1 MSYERAK
8 AHLEKYGLADRI
20 KLFEVSSATV
30 SLAAEALGT
39 EEKKIAKT
47 LTFAVGD
54 GAIAVV
60 CAGDTKIDNHKFK
73 EVFGCKA
80 KMLSFES
87 VERLVGHGVGGVCPF
102 GINEGVKVFLDAS
115 LKRLDKIFPAAGTAN
130 SAVELTLEE
139 LEQASEPIGWVDV
152 TLIKV

>member
-8 AHLEKYGLADRI
+8 THLEKYGLSDRI
-20 KLFEVSSATV
+20 RLFDVSSATV
-30 SLAAEALGT
+30 ALAAEALGT
-39 EEKKIAKT
+39 EEAKIAKT
-47 LTFAVGD
+47 LTFAVGE

-60 CAGDTKIDNHKFK
+60 CAGDTKIDNHKYK

-80 KMLSFES
+80 KMLDFER
-87 VERLVGHGVGGVCPF
+87 VEELIGHGVGGVCPF
-102 GINEGVKVFLDAS
+102 GIKAGVKVYLDVS
-115 LKRLDKIFPAAGTAN
+115 LKRFDKIYPAAGTAN

-139 LEQASEPIGWVDV
+139 LELAAEPLGWVDV

>member
-73 EVFGCKA
+73 EAFGCKA

-115 LKRLDKIFPAAGTAN
+115 LKRFDKVFPAAGTAN